1 MHIPIIVCVVSLA
14 LLVVLSPS
22 SLLRW
27 DIYQA
32 PVDVSPRL
40 TLRPLIDA
48 FPRQRLAFP
57 DANPPLQYFHPYY
70 MKCPPQSNLPFISVC
85 TCICISYCIIM
96 YIHLER
102 TCPTRKSGFRLP
114 SLIIRVHPRQCGIH
128 PKIDMAAI
136 NVILYKYGPA

>member
-22 SLLRW
+22 SLPRW

-57 DANPPLQYFHPYY
+57 DANPPIQYFHPYY
-70 MKCPPQSNLPFISVC
+70 MKCPPQSNYGNGQSSIYIRL
-85 TCICISYCIIM
+85 YMYM
-96 YIHLER
+96 YI
-102 TCPTRKSGFRLP
+102 
-114 SLIIRVHPRQCGIH
+114 
-128 PKIDMAAI
+128 
-136 NVILYKYGPA
+136 ILYNHVYPFGEDLSDQKIGL